1 MESMGK
7 WNQKDAELLSYYN
20 DQPGLWANDV
30 QKKMLEEAKS
40 RLQSGKVNV
49 LELFYNKFLI
59 FLGHDSAAVGYA
71 SNALD
76 HTVRYIV
83 ISNIYYYFLIVMSL
97 ISSIVQIK
105 NRNKSLVIFI
115 CLYFIGLTLA
125 QMLVEVHGRYHYSAT
140 LSMVVLAAIGIL
152 NIYQFKIKKI

>member
-1 MESMGK
+1 MFS
-7 WNQKDAELLSYYN
+7 
-20 DQPGLWANDV
+20 
-30 QKKMLEEAKS
+30 
-40 RLQSGKVNV
+40 
-49 LELFYNKFLI
+49 ELFYNKFLI

-83 ISNIYYYFLIVMSL
+83 ISNLYYYFLIVMSL

-125 QMLVEVHGRYHYSAT
+125 QMLVEVHGRYHYCAT
-140 LSMVVLAAIGIL
+140 LCYGDWLL
-152 NIYQFKIKKI
+152 